1 MMAGSALVG
10 LVPELIAELNTMP
23 DQLVRLLRQVPSD
36 RMSWKPEVWDGS
48 PGETFSAL
56 EHVCHVRDIER
67 DGYHV
72 RIRRL
77 IEEESPS
84 LVSLDGYEMA
94 RERRYAD
101 ASWTQ
106 AAEEFRAARATTVAM
121 IRDLGTGE
129 LARTGTFAEY
139 GAITLRGLVYYLRSH
154 DQQHLACLHWLLG
167 KMG

>member
-1 MMAGSALVG
+1 VG
-10 LVPELIAELNTMP
+10 LVPELIAEMSTMP
-23 DQLVRLLRQVPSD
+23 DHLVRVMRQIPSD
-36 RMSWKPEVWDGS
+36 RMHWKPEVWDGS

-56 EHVCHVRDIER
+56 EHICHVRDIER

-106 AAEEFRAARATTVAM
+106 AAEEFRTARAQTVAT
-121 IRDLGTGE
+121 IRGLTDAQ

-139 GAITLRGLVYYLRSH
+139 GELTLRGLLHYLRSH

>member
-1 MMAGSALVG
+1 MG
-10 LVPELIAELNTMP
+10 LVPELITELSTMP
-23 DQLVRLLRQVPSD
+23 DHLVRVIRQIPSD

-72 RIRRL
+72 RVRRL
-77 IEEESPS
+77 IEETDPS

-94 RERRYAD
+94 RERRYAE
-101 ASWTQ
+101 ASWTE
-106 AAEEFRAARATTVAM
+106 AIEDFRAARAATVAAV
-121 IRDLGTGE
+121 RDLTDAQ
-129 LARTGTFAEY
+129 LSRTGTFAEY
-139 GAITLRGLVYYLRSH
+139 GALTLRGLVYYLRSH